1 VSWSEKIRCALQ
13 GIAVKALPNP
23 EDARYDIAD
32 ADAVLRDRP
41 SRAVRSVGDAL
52 VKSDVVVTNM
62 PGSYNQHL
70 AAHAV
75 CFLLASTGAST
86 TPAAKARAAGRR

>member
-1 VSWSEKIRCALQ
+1 
-13 GIAVKALPNP
+13 LPNP

-75 CFLLASTGAST
+75 CFDRSFHHSCRKGASGG
-86 TPAAKARAAGRR
+86 P